1 MDPSAPPEH
10 LEADIASAERLM
22 TELENDIAETGLL
35 MAELEAEIAEQMTRP
50 AAEDSRSWPPR
61 WPRTSGDP
69 RLGCTAREVERRFFF
84 DPRVNGPTDN
94 CHPAQRLKRL

>member
-22 TELENDIAETGLL
+22 TELENDIAETELL

-61 WPRTSGDP
+61 WTRTIARPRS
-69 RLGCTAREVERRFFF
+69 R
-84 DPRVNGPTDN
+84 
-94 CHPAQRLKRL
+94 